1 MKQEHELPLKEQSNK
16 LAAGPNSLRLLLVFL
31 CIGTFT
37 VPVYCLQNPILCVPV
52 AIAALSF
59 GILWRHEFRCYPQ
72 RTFAEHVIAILRR
85 LAVTAA
91 AICALVSIGFG
102 INFLGTHYAPITVS
116 LGPPQS
122 VALDLGNPEAERK
135 LLTNCICFG
144 LLSLSLNLLARWRRQ
159 TEELA
164 ELEEFYD

>member
-91 AICALVSIGFG
+91 AICALISFFCGAS
-102 INFLGTHYAPITVS
+102 LWYAQHAPITAS

-122 VALDLGNPEAERK
+122 VALELRNPEVEQR
-135 LLTNCICFG
+135 L
-144 LLSLSLNLLARWRRQ
+144 LLSCAFFCALSLTLKWLARWRRQ

>member
-1 MKQEHELPLKEQSNK
+1 MKQAPLKQDPNK

-37 VPVYCLQNPILCVPV
+37 VPVYCLRNPILCVPV
-52 AIAALSF
+52 AIAALAF
-59 GILWRHEFRCYPQ
+59 GILWSHEFRCYPQ
-72 RTFAEHVIAILRR
+72 RNFAEHVIAILRR

-102 INFLGTHYAPITVS
+102 IQFLGTHYAPITVS

-122 VALDLGNPEAERK
+122 VALDLGNPQAERK

-144 LLSLSLNLLARWRRQ
+144 LLSLSLTLLARWRRH
-159 TEELA
+159 A
-164 ELEEFYD
+164 ECLPDMEEFYD